1 VKEEDEEEVTKAV
14 KVAEYLGQQRL
25 IDSDD
30 PDDCP
35 RYFVTI

>member
-1 VKEEDEEEVTKAV
+1 V

-25 IDSDD
+25 IDNSND

-35 RYFVTI
+35 KYFTTI